1 MAREVLDRILN
12 QIKEAKSQ
20 TQPTTALEYV
30 RAVYRGEIEADPW
43 RMRAAVAALPFESPK
58 LAMTAYLS
66 NADDFA
72 ARLDKA
78 IEKSHQPK
86 VIEHQPEHNDE

>member
-1 MAREVLDRILN
+1 LSK
-12 QIKEAKSQ
+12 IKEAKSR

-30 RAVYRGEIEADPW
+30 RAVYRGEIEADAW
-43 RMRAAVAALPFESPK
+43 RLRAAVAALPFESPK

-72 ARLDKA
+72 ARLDRA
-78 IEKSHQPK
+78 IEQSRQPK
-86 VIEHQPEHNDE
+86 VIEHQPERSDEP